1 MTVLRACKHR
11 HHAARHAG
19 VQQLCKGCH
28 SAVLQWLCAQQP
40 PWPCDYEKA
49 GTQLDKSTWRCCSGH
64 VHRGLP
70 APWLISLLSG
80 RLQGSALC
88 CAIRPLLLLLPGQA
102 ARAMQLCCL
111 NRTSTNLVQKHAQS
125 RTLSRVWVCMKALAV
140 CKVPYLRTHQL
151 HHVGCAEVALHATH
165 NAKQFSLALL
175 FSMLHIE
182 GEGSATPAVCGG
194 GCVQGRST
202 AGQAIPG
209 YLALLPKERCHPKC
223 RVSLAEKQ
231 QSKRRVS

>member
-1 MTVLRACKHR
+1 M
-11 HHAARHAG
+11 
-19 VQQLCKGCH
+19 
-28 SAVLQWLCAQQP
+28 LQWLCTQQP
-40 PWPCDYEKA
+40 LCPCDYEKA
-49 GTQLDKSTWRCCSGH
+49 GTRLKTSTWRCCSVH
-64 VHRGLP
+64 VYRGLP
-70 APWLISLLSG
+70 APWWVSLLSG

-111 NRTSTNLVQKHAQS
+111 IWTSILTWCKSTAQS
-125 RTLSRVWVCMKALAV
+125 RMLPRDWGCMKASAV

-165 NAKQFSLALL
+165 NTKEFSLALL
-175 FSMLHIE
+175 FSMLHTE
-182 GEGSATPAVCGG
+182 GEGSATPAVCRG
-194 GCVQGRST
+194 GCVQGRGT

-209 YLALLPKERCHPKC
+209 YLTLLPTDRCQPKC
-223 RVSLAEKQ
+223 RVILAEKQ